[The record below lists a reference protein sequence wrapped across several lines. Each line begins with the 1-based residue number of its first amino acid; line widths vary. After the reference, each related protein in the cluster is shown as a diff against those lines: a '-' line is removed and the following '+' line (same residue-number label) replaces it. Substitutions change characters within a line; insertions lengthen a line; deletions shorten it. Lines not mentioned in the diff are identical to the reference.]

1 MEQENQ
7 WHLEDLTAMGKPEG
21 VSTKM
26 IAFLTR
32 KGKLYVLVDAM
43 QCNATLYLYEQE
55 ANCDRSGLCSC
66 SLHTM

>member
-26 IAFLTR
+26 IAFLAR

-43 QCNATLYLYEQE
+43 SLQ
-55 ANCDRSGLCSC
+55 SGPFFCKLNSQPGI
-66 SLHTM
+66 S